1 MDAAAPDDL
10 ARDPLISTR
19 ELGELLEH
27 DVDDPPVV
35 LDCTVHLLPADGG
48 GFRIVSGRA
57 DFEQGHIPTARFA
70 DLTGPLVDTD
80 SPLRFAL
87 GTPEQ
92 FCDAMGELGVG
103 DDSTVVLYDAA
114 GSMWAA
120 RVWWM
125 LRWVGFDRAL
135 VLDGGWRA
143 WTEEDRPVSTGGD
156 EFAAAQLPPADE
168 DAIAAPAVSADPEPH
183 EVLGVAPDAPEPVVI
198 GAFRELVK
206 EGHADGG
213 GAEEFDVD
221 EIRKA
226 RDAMLDG

>member
-1 MDAAAPDDL
+1 MRNSTDSALGIDWPEWAELTLENERERTSKFSTNFRSTQSDLGDAM
-10 ARDPLISTR
+10 R
-19 ELGELLEH
+19 LL
-27 DVDDPPVV
+27 DVDEWALEDV
-35 LDCTVHLLPADGG
+35 TGSG
-48 GFRIVSGRA
+48 GFPGVVVRWRKAGRNYGVA
-57 DFEQGHIPTARFA
+57 CDRYRSKR
-70 DLTGPLVDTD
+70 DN
-80 SPLRFAL
+80 LREAYL
-87 GTPEQ
+87 WIEET
-92 FCDAMGELGVG
+92 
-103 DDSTVVLYDAA
+103 
-114 GSMWAA
+114 
-120 RVWWM
+120 RK
-125 LRWVGFDRAL
+125 R
-135 VLDGGWRA
+135 
-143 WTEEDRPVSTGGD
+143 EDRPVSTGGD